1 MIYSFQQVKQFVRK
15 GAGASFDC
23 IGAIWGLM
31 RKAAHAYMTLGFL
44 GVSRKIRYFIQKDGL
59 LDRLKG
65 VTGQSHYKNKWGG
78 MFGYT
83 AHDPLISVIAVN
95 FNGAVHLPKF
105 LESLSKQSYRIFEV
119 IIIDNGSKDDSEE
132 VVNRCKTNFSCE
144 VRFVKTGKNLGFAE
158 GNNVALEHAKGEFL
172 ALLNV
177 DTQVHEDWLREL
189 VEAIRV
195 EGDVAVVAPKILFL
209 SRFQDLEICS
219 DQKVVLD
226 LKILRNSLC
235 YEKFFVRA
243 GVVNDGNLE
252 GDDDQNIVIS
262 IPVQEG
268 PIEIRL
274 WALTAHAGE
283 VEFRTPTKV
292 ICRTSLAQQLNLALD
307 FSIDGVGNAGF
318 IVNNAGSIAG
328 SDGMPRDRGFAEYDQ
343 GQYDKKCYLPYFCGC
358 AALIRRAA
366 IIDREIFVPEFF
378 AYYEDSELSRWITSS
393 GFKILYAPRSIVF
406 HRHSATSSEGSPT
419 WRYLVE
425 RSQSVFTF
433 TGVVEVLMKALMEV
447 RERYKDSVNPELM
460 GILADYDQQLIQ
472 RLNAGEQLVKR
483 RRAIGIYNSF
493 WNTRGGGESHALSI
507 ASDLQQLG
515 PIELISES
523 DFDIDFLSAYFAI
536 DLGRCRKLVLP
547 NMHSKWTERFFVF
560 INSTFCS
567 VLPSR
572 ATHSWYLVSFPHR
585 HASQK
590 MLKSYFFLFNSQY
603 TEKWAKRFWGR
614 GIRGHVIYPVRML
627 RVFHEKK
634 RVLSKHEKKKVI
646 LSVGRFNPFGHS
658 KNQLEIAKA
667 YRSLVTEMPDAN
679 QWKLVLAGSL
689 DYDQSDHVGYFHSVK
704 RCLKGLSAE
713 VLPNMER
720 EDLDQLFSDAIIYVH
735 GTGIGCHRER
745 EPEKFEHFGITP
757 VEAMQ
762 FGCIPVV
769 FDTGGPADLVR
780 CLDIGYC
787 FSSEESLEAT
797 LKNLMHRDFSAL
809 IRESKAVQE
818 RGSQFVDAE
827 SCKPLPIDAFINNF
841 MKREEPDI

>member
-1 MIYSFQQVKQFVRK
+1 MTYSFRQVKQFVWK
-15 GAGASFDC
+15 GACAFFGC

-31 RKAAHAYMTLGFL
+31 RKAAHAYMRLGFW
-44 GVSRKIRYFIQKDGL
+44 GASRKIRYFIQQDGL
-59 LDRLKG
+59 LDRLKV
-65 VTGQSHYKNKWGG
+65 VTGQSPYKNKWGG
-78 MFGYT
+78 RFGYT

-132 VVNRCKTNFSCE
+132 VVNRCKTIFSCE

-158 GNNVALEHAKGEFL
+158 GNNVALDHAKGEFL

-226 LKILRNSLC
+226 LKILRSSLC
-235 YEKFFVRA
+235 YDKFFVRA
-243 GVVNDGNLE
+243 GVDNDGNLE
-252 GDDDQNIVIS
+252 SDDSHNIIVS
-262 IPVQEG
+262 IPVQEE

-274 WALTAHAGE
+274 WALTTHAGN
-283 VEFRTPTKV
+283 VEFRTRTKV
-292 ICRTSLAQQLNLALD
+292 ICRTSLAHQVSLALD

-318 IVNNAGSIAG
+318 IVNNAGSISD

-425 RSQSVFTF
+425 RSQSMFTF
-433 TGVVEVLMKALMEV
+433 TGVVEVLMKKLAEV
-447 RERYKDSVNPELM
+447 RVRYTDSVNPELM
-460 GILADYDQQLIQ
+460 SILADYDQRLIQ

-507 ASDLQQLG
+507 ASDLQQWG

-523 DFDIDFLSAYFAI
+523 DFDIDFLSEYFAI

-547 NMHSKWTERFFVF
+547 NIHNKWTERFFVF

-572 ATHSWYLVSFPHR
+572 APHSWYLVSFPHR

-603 TEKWAKRFWGR
+603 TEKWARRFWGR
-614 GIRGHVIYPVRML
+614 DIRGHVIYPVRML
-627 RVFHEKK
+627 RASHEKK
-634 RVLSKHEKKKVI
+634 RLLSKHEKKKVI

-689 DYDQSDHVGYFHSVK
+689 DYDQSDHVAYFHSVK
-704 RCLKGLSAE
+704 RCVKGLSAE
-713 VLPNMER
+713 LLPNMER
-720 EDLDQLFSDAIIYVH
+720 DDLDQLFSDAIIYVH
-735 GTGIGCHRER
+735 ATGVGCHRER

-787 FSSEESLEAT
+787 FSSEESLQAT
-797 LKNLMHRDFSAL
+797 LKILMHRDFSVL
-809 IRESKAVQE
+809 IRESKIVQE

-827 SCKPLPIDAFINNF
+827 SCKPLPIDALIENF
-841 MKREEPDI
+841 TK